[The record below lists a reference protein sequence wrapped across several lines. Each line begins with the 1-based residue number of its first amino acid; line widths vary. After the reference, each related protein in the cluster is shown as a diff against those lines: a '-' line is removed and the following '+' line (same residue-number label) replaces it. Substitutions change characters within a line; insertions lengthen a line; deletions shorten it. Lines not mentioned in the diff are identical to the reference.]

1 MNKLFVWGSVL
12 VSLVSPLNVFALPK
26 IKITKITPAVTRT
39 KQLPLQ
45 ALKEGKV
52 CYVRPQMRKTTTN
65 AKRAAILRKKVRP
78 ASRKGAKN
86 MAPLVERKVMQ
97 SSERTYPWK
106 NAKCVVYDNMDNLV
120 RDVVAFYGDEGG
132 QLIKGNEGEELMRYE
147 LPQDVRFFRYNAS
160 DKVAVRLHIKSIVYN
175 LATGKY
181 GMIQAIKGGSSYPVI
196 VYPW

>member
-52 CYVRPQMRKTTTN
+52 CYVRPQVRKTTTN

-106 NAKCVVYDNMDNLV
+106 MPNVW
-120 RDVVAFYGDEGG
+120 F
-132 QLIKGNEGEELMRYE
+132 
-147 LPQDVRFFRYNAS
+147 
-160 DKVAVRLHIKSIVYN
+160 
-175 LATGKY
+175 
-181 GMIQAIKGGSSYPVI
+181 MIIWI
-196 VYPW
+196 I